1 MPPIVALV
9 LCVSLVAVLLRIE
22 HRYHRGASK
31 ALWVPTFWLLLC
43 GSKPIARWF
52 EFGGGVFEA
61 DETGSPLDR
70 FVLISLI
77 SLACYIL
84 SKRSIRWSRIL
95 HDNFWLIML
104 YLYLGCSVLWSDF
117 PDISLKRWIRLCG
130 MIPIALVVLTEENP
144 LRALE
149 SVLRRCAYVLI
160 PLSLTL
166 IKYFPNLGVA
176 YVSWSGE
183 KMWVGVTSQK
193 NGLGT
198 LCAISAFFI
207 IWSLYR
213 DWRAGSL
220 RKNKSRVYGDGLIL
234 LTAVF
239 LLQGF
244 KGTYSGTSIGM
255 LLVGAAMLLL
265 LPQCGRFI
273 KSVSWFAMLGLA
285 CVLVSLQV
293 NELFRSTITSAFNR
307 DSTFTGRTDIWDAV
321 LKVCSQSEILGT
333 GYGGF
338 WELADEAIWATLGVH
353 EAHSGYLEVYLG
365 GGIVGIVIFSAFL
378 LAHYRKAVREFQ
390 FAYEW
395 GMFAVAS
402 FMMILV
408 GNFTE
413 SVFIRTSS
421 FFWNIM
427 VFLTIVL
434 SEPLLRDSSRKTP
447 ASVPKL
453 NSANRSFAVTAVDD
467 SRSYGIGR

>member
-1 MPPIVALV
+1 
-9 LCVSLVAVLLRIE
+9 VLLRIE
-22 HRYHRGASK
+22 HRHNPKAST
-31 ALWVPTFWLLLC
+31 ALWIPTLWLLLC

-52 EFGGGVFEA
+52 QFGGGVLEA

-70 FVLISLI
+70 FVLITLI
-77 SLACYIL
+77 SVSCYIL
-84 SKRSIRWSRIL
+84 SKRKIRWSRIL
-95 HDNFWLIML
+95 QDNVWLIML
-104 YLYLGCSVLWSDF
+104 YLYLGFSVVWSDF
-117 PDISLKRWIRLCG
+117 PDVSLKRWIRLCG
-130 MIPIALVVLTEENP
+130 MIPIALVVLTEENA
-144 LRALE
+144 LRGLE
-149 SVLRRCAYVLI
+149 SILRRCAYVLI

-166 IKYFPNLGVA
+166 IKYFPDLGVA

-220 RKNKSRVYGDGLIL
+220 RKNKSRIYGDGLIL

-244 KGTYSGTSIGM
+244 KGAYSGTSIGM

-265 LPQCGRFI
+265 LSQCKKFI
-273 KSVSWFAMLGLA
+273 KPVSWFATLGLA
-285 CVLVSLQV
+285 LVLVSLQV
-293 NELFRSTITSAFNR
+293 NESFRSTITSAFNR

-338 WELADEAIWATLGVH
+338 WELADEAIWETLRVH

-365 GGIVGIVIFSAFL
+365 GGIVGIVFFSAFL

-390 FAYEW
+390 FAYDW
-395 GMFAVAS
+395 GLFAVAS
-402 FMMILV
+402 FMMVLI

-421 FFWNIM
+421 FFWNIT
-427 VFLTIVL
+427 VFLSIVL
-434 SEPLLRDSSRKTP
+434 TEPILRNSRKKSIIP
-447 ASVPKL
+447 VPQPKP
-453 NSANRSFAVTAVDD
+453 ANRSFAVASVDD
-467 SRSYGIGR
+467 SRSYGIER